1 MDMAKASALYYH
13 RYLLER
19 ENENSPYIPGLDY
32 DMAALY
38 ADCEAE
44 AIEFNAARSSG

>member
-13 RYLLER
+13 RYLLEH
-19 ENENSPYIPGLDY
+19 ENDNTPYAPGLDY
-32 DMAALY
+32 DAAVLY

-44 AIEFNAARSSG
+44 AIEAASARRW